1 MLHAWILI
9 THACI
14 CDYYIFFSK
23 CWEVLAQWHS
33 RFVLTSVIDQKC
45 LWSVWHSTSMQRP
58 SEPQSL
64 LVLKGSLSK
73 QCWWPSVSVQ
83 RMMEFFAVALRPQ
96 YSFSQHS
103 LTIPIKGP
111 ASLLE
116 FCQVARCQL
125 QLLSGTGKPA
135 ASPQCQENPVPPKQ
149 DQRKPNSFKQ
159 NNPNLFSTLF
169 ANI

>member
-45 LWSVWHSTSMQRP
+45 FWSVWHSTSMQRL

-73 QCWWPSVSVQ
+73 QCWWPCSIYAKDDGVFCCGFKTPIFIFSAFSYHPHQ
-83 RMMEFFAVALRPQ
+83 RSCLLIRLLPGSKVPTPTAFWNWETC
-96 YSFSQHS
+96 SFSPVS
-103 LTIPIKGP
+103 
-111 ASLLE
+111 
-116 FCQVARCQL
+116 
-125 QLLSGTGKPA
+125 GKP
-135 ASPQCQENPVPPKQ
+135 SSTQTRSKETKQ
-149 DQRKPNSFKQ
+149 F
-159 NNPNLFSTLF
+159 
-169 ANI
+169 